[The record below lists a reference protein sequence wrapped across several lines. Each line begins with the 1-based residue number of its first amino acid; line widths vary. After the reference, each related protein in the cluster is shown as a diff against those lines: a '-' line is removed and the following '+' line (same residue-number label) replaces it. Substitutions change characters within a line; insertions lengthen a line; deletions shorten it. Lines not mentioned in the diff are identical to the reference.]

1 MPYPDIQVHAKII
14 DIFFKSIYIH
24 LDKLECHIFVAD
36 KRGDLAIFG
45 DISLHGITSRATSLR
60 IHSTKNYPIRS
71 IFGLGAPIHVWGR
84 PALRVSPLPPP
95 TASPHCQRNP
105 RSTLGH
111 SGGLPLPAPLPT
123 FTVGAPTVSPT
134 ANFHSGSPHCEPH
147 CQLRPSK
154 S

>member
-1 MPYPDIQVHAKII
+1 MAAGHACTDEGLGTEECTRIRAAYAPRY
-14 DIFFKSIYIH
+14 IFGT
-24 LDKLECHIFVAD
+24 D

-84 PALRVSPLPPP
+84 PALRASPLPPP

-111 SGGLPLPAPLPT
+111 SGG
-123 FTVGAPTVSPT
+123 
-134 ANFHSGSPHCEPH
+134 PHCQPH
-147 CQLRPSK
+147 CQLSQWEPPL
-154 S
+154 